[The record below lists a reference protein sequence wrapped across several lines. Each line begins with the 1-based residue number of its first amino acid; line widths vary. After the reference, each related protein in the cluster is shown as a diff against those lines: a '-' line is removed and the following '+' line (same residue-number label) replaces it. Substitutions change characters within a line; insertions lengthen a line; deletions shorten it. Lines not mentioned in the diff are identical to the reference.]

1 MRTMKRYTRKWI
13 ALTVVIL
20 AVGGFLRTNAQ
31 IGLAEV
37 IRAGIKRVVRAVD
50 LKVQRLQNRTIWL
63 QNAQKVL
70 ENSLSRLRLQ
80 EISEWTQRHTEQY
93 QDHYQQFSKVR
104 SAIANFQQVR
114 QMIRLQLGL
123 VREYQRVW
131 ELLKG
136 DPVFS
141 SEEIGH
147 MEKVYA
153 GILDRSI
160 SNLDQIRTVMMSFHL
175 AMTDR
180 QRMELINNV
189 GSDIYRNYMDLVGFN
204 RQNLILRTQRAGE
217 RERIENIK
225 KLYNIQ

>member
-1 MRTMKRYTRKWI
+1 MKRYTRKWI

-93 QDHYQQFSKVR
+93 QDHYLQFSKVR
-104 SAIANFQQVR
+104 TAIANFQQVR
-114 QMIRLQLGL
+114 QMIQLQLGL
-123 VREYQRVW
+123 VSEYQRVW

-180 QRMELINNV
+180 QRMELINSA
-189 GSDIYRNYMDLVGFN
+189 GRDIYRNYMDLVGFN
-204 RQNLILRTQRAGE
+204 RQNLILRAQRAGE
-217 RERIENIK
+217 RGRIDNIK

>member
-1 MRTMKRYTRKWI
+1 MMKMKRYNRKWI
-13 ALTVVIL
+13 ALTGLVLTI
-20 AVGGFLRTNAQ
+20 GGLLPTNAQ

-37 IRAGIKRVVRAVD
+37 IRAGVKRVVRAVD

-63 QNAQKVL
+63 QNAQKAL
-70 ENSLSRLRLQ
+70 ENSLSRLKLQ
-80 EISEWTQRHTEQY
+80 EISEWTQRHTEQFH
-93 QDHYQQFSKVR
+93 DHYQQFSKVR
-104 SAIANFQQVR
+104 YAIANFQQVR
-114 QMIRLQLGL
+114 QMIQVQLGL
-123 VREYQRVW
+123 VREYHRVW

-141 SEEIGH
+141 SKEIEH

-153 GILDRSI
+153 ALLDKSV

-180 QRMELINNV
+180 QRMELINNA
-189 GSDIYRNYMDLVGFN
+189 GSEIYRNYMDLVGFN
-204 RQNLILRTQRAGE
+204 RQNLILRIQRAEE
-217 RERIENIK
+217 RVRIENIK